1 MRKMLIL
8 LILGLFGSLGRAE
21 ETTVTPEF
29 RPAKVEL
36 TTNGAT
42 APTTAVRP
50 PDGME
55 TDLPVELD
63 TEISLNKIYTYLN
76 DPIKNK
82 PAVDNAMMM
91 YEPKYWNHGAI
102 SAKDRAARLG
112 NMFVIN
118 WHNDGKPGDFTVRLD
133 YRQAMTREKV
143 MTKTQDYKNFDGYEK
158 TILKVAGE
166 DYSKGGVVNSWR
178 ISIVRDG
185 KIVAEEKSFIWKW
198 ESHKAETPAILFLS
212 DRELRIRQ

>member
-8 LILGLFGSLGRAE
+8 LILGSFGPLGMAE

-42 APTTAVRP
+42 APTNTVRP

-55 TDLPVELD
+55 KDLPVELD

-82 PAVDNAMMM
+82 PAVGNAMMM

-102 SAKDRAARLG
+102 SAKDREARLG
-112 NMFVIN
+112 NIFVIN
-118 WHNDGKPGDFTVRLD
+118 WQNDGHPGDLTVRLD

-143 MTKTQDYKNFDGYEK
+143 MTKTQEYKNFDGYEK
-158 TILKVAGE
+158 TVLKVVGD
-166 DYSKGGVVNSWR
+166 DYRKGGVVNSWR

-185 KIVAEEKSFIWKW
+185 KIVAEEKSFIW
-198 ESHKAETPAILFLS
+198 
-212 DRELRIRQ
+212 

>member
-8 LILGLFGSLGRAE
+8 LILGSFGPLGMAE
-21 ETTVTPEF
+21 ETTVVPEF

-42 APTTAVRP
+42 APTNTVRP

-55 TDLPVELD
+55 KDLPVELD

-76 DPIKNK
+76 DPIKNM
-82 PAVDNAMMM
+82 PVPDNAMMM
-91 YEPKYWNHGAI
+91 YEPKYWDHGAI
-102 SAKDRAARLG
+102 TGKDRLDRLG
-112 NMFVIN
+112 NTFVIN
-118 WHNDGKPGDFTVRLD
+118 WQNDGNPKDFTVRLD

-143 MTKTQDYKNFDGYEK
+143 MTKTQEYKNFDGYEK
-158 TILKVAGE
+158 TVLKVVGE

-178 ISIVRDG
+178 ISVVRDG
-185 KIVAEEKSFIWKW
+185 KIVAEEKSFIW
-198 ESHKAETPAILFLS
+198 
-212 DRELRIRQ
+212 

>member
-1 MRKMLIL
+1 M
-8 LILGLFGSLGRAE
+8 
-21 ETTVTPEF
+21 TPEF

-42 APTTAVRP
+42 APTNTVRP

-55 TDLPVELD
+55 KDLPVELD

-82 PAVDNAMMM
+82 PVPGNAMMM
-91 YEPKYWNHGAI
+91 YEPKYWDHGAI
-102 SAKDRAARLG
+102 TGKDRLDRLG
-112 NMFVIN
+112 NIFVIN

-158 TILKVAGE
+158 TVLKVAGE
-166 DYSKGGVVNSWR
+166 DYRKGGVVNSWR

-185 KIVAEEKSFIWKW
+185 KIVAEEKSFIW
-198 ESHKAETPAILFLS
+198 
-212 DRELRIRQ
+212 